1 MSALTHW
8 LTSSQDYFVQLG
20 WLGVLL
26 FAGGIVVAQIFCAPL
41 SPVAIAGGLIF
52 GFTRGFVAIELGT
65 ALGAV
70 VNFLLS
76 RYLLRGAFARRLA
89 KNEKFQLIDAAIGR
103 EGWKIVMLL
112 RFVPMPFG
120 VANYCYGLTAIPL
133 VPYTIATVAAIVP
146 ANAFLTWFGATSH
159 DALAAAT
166 GAQAAT
172 PPGKIVFTVVGLI
185 AFFIALRQLT
195 KIARRALA
203 GQAPAAE

>member
-1 MSALTHW
+1 MSAFTDW
-8 LTSSQDYFVQLG
+8 LTSSKDYFLHLG

-26 FAGGIVVAQIFCAPL
+26 FAGGIVLAQMFCAPL

-52 GFTRGFVAIELGT
+52 GFSRGLVALELGT

-76 RYLLRGAFARRLA
+76 RYLLRGPFARRLA
-89 KNEKFQLIDAAIGR
+89 ANEKFRLIDAAIGR
-103 EGWKIVMLL
+103 EGWKIVGLL

-120 VANYCYGLTAIPL
+120 LANYCYGLTAIPL
-133 VPYTIATVAAIVP
+133 LPYTAATVVAILP

-159 DALAAAT
+159 DALAAAS

-203 GQAPAAE
+203 ERAPAVE